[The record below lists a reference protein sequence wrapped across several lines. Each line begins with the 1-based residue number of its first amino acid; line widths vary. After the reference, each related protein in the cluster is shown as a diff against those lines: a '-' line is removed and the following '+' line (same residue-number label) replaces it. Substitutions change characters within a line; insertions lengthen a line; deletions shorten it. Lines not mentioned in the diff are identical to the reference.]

1 MKSIVY
7 PVALQSKQIA
17 RPVICFDFRKF
28 KSIMMDDLDTISSDL
43 EAIKKDYSLVNGISG
58 ELKFHVL
65 NLYGNEFQFFF
76 SPTKFVN
83 PFTYYRLD
91 VFGYS
96 GKLLLFSKNLPI
108 FLETRSN
115 ILDGLLVT
123 LNKYHDGIVRCWKCG
138 AEIEITEAL
147 KNNIDSKG
155 FCNNCFME
163 NF

>member
-7 PVALQSKQIA
+7 PVALQSKQVA

-28 KSIMMDDLDTISSDL
+28 KNIMMSDLDTISSDL
-43 EAIKKDYSLVNGISG
+43 EVIKKDYSLVNGISG

-96 GKLLLFSKNLPI
+96 GKLLLFSKNLPF

-123 LNKYHDGIVRCWKCG
+123 LNKYHDGFVSLQMCNCQ
-138 AEIEITEAL
+138 
-147 KNNIDSKG
+147 IDY
-155 FCNNCFME
+155 
-163 NF
+163 

>member
-7 PVALQSKQIA
+7 PVALQSKQVA

-28 KSIMMDDLDTISSDL
+28 KNIMMNDLDSISSDL
-43 EAIKKDYSLVNGISG
+43 EVIKKDYSLVNGISG

-91 VFGYS
+91 IFGYN

-108 FLETRSN
+108 FLESRAN
-115 ILDGLLVT
+115 MLDGLLIT
-123 LNKYHDGIVRCWKCG
+123 LNKYHDGFVSCQKCNCQII
-138 AEIEITEAL
+138 IEEAL